1 MAIRLSLVTMLALLA
16 SSAFAQDAASP
27 DWDDPEAPSESE
39 YPQNYTQR
47 PITLPRFTVRGDAA
61 FTVLHLPSPP
71 GFDDDYATGLNVGGG
86 FGITDDLE
94 VGVSGERIGLG
105 VGPTGGRGGLFPLA
119 FTPDA
124 DFGDPYL
131 YGRYRFLG
139 LEKFELGAELGLVI
153 PFDTNF
159 EMVFALPFRARFGE
173 IFSLDGGVEFDLL
186 FADGF
191 DAMGNPDGTEIIPS
205 LVLSVQPRLAPVD
218 FLFFGIDTG
227 VVAYDFNSDQTYIPL
242 GFIGGYVLDLEPT
255 RIDIYGEFQFP
266 LLFAVGVN
274 EVFQDVWQINIG
286 ARAYIDLG
294 G

>member
-1 MAIRLSLVTMLALLA
+1 MAIRFAFVTLLALTA
-16 SSAFAQDAASP
+16 SSALAQEGASP
-27 DWDDPEAPSESE
+27 DWDDPEAPAESD

-61 FTVLHLPSPP
+61 FTVLRIPGVP
-71 GFDDDYATGLNVGGG
+71 GFSDDYATGMNIGGG

-94 VGVSGERIGLG
+94 VGISGERIGLG
-105 VGPTGGRGGLFPLA
+105 IGPTGGRGGLLPIA

-124 DFGDPYL
+124 NFGDPYL
-131 YGRYRFLG
+131 YGRYRFLA
-139 LEKFELGAELGLVI
+139 LESFELGAELGLVV

-173 IFSLDGGVEFDLL
+173 MFSLDGGVEFDLL
-186 FADGF
+186 FADAF
-191 DAMGNPDGTEIIPS
+191 DMMGNPDGTDIIPS
-205 LVLSVQPRLAPVD
+205 LQISIQPRLAPVD

-227 VVAYDFNSDQTYIPL
+227 VVALDFDSDQTYIPL
-242 GFIGGYVLDLEPT
+242 GFLGGYVLDLEPT

-266 LLFAVGVN
+266 LLFAVGPKD
-274 EVFQDVWQINIG
+274 VFQDVWQINIG